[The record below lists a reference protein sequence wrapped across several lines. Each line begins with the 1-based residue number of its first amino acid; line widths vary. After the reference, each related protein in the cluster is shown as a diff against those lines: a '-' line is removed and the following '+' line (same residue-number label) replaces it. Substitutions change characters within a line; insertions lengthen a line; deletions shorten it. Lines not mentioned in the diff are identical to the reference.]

1 MHAPWP
7 FQQHE
12 NCKCTVN
19 TISRKNNPIIPE
31 PKTWEK
37 HIYREPRIH
46 TTDCLLL
53 PVGPNCLLSQMIV
66 GYRFTP
72 VFISSSVLSIKAVF
86 CFPSILSLPSMLIQL
101 QKFGAAVNAQSSAW
115 WVLKFSLKPSSL
127 SIKKGIQGA
136 RLACSGEW
144 FNRVLCNNL
153 WTIIIASIVYSFR

>member
-19 TISRKNNPIIPE
+19 TISRTTLSYLNLDM
-31 PKTWEK
+31 EK

-46 TTDCLLL
+46 TADCLLL
-53 PVGPNCLLSQMIV
+53 PVGPNCLLSQLIV

-72 VFISSSVLSIKAVF
+72 VFISSSVWVSRQSFAFHLYCPFQVCWF
-86 CFPSILSLPSMLIQL
+86 NFRNLEQP
-101 QKFGAAVNAQSSAW
+101 VDAQSSAW

-136 RLACSGEW
+136 RLAQSGEW

-153 WTIIIASIVYSFR
+153 WTIILASIVYRFR

>member
-19 TISRKNNPIIPE
+19 TISRTTLSYLNLRHGKNTSIESPESIPQTAFFYQLD
-31 PKTWEK
+31 PTVCYLKWLWDTGS
-37 HIYREPRIH
+37 HLF
-46 TTDCLLL
+46 LLAL
-53 PVGPNCLLSQMIV
+53 VFWVSRQSFAFHLYCPFQVCWFNFRNLEQPVD
-66 GYRFTP
+66 
-72 VFISSSVLSIKAVF
+72 
-86 CFPSILSLPSMLIQL
+86 
-101 QKFGAAVNAQSSAW
+101 AQSSAW

-153 WTIIIASIVYSFR
+153 WTIILASIIYNFR